1 MKLLLPAA
9 AALLIIPSAGS
20 ALTQSDGPPKQS
32 PEIQQL
38 GYYVGSWEGHGET
51 KAGPFGPAGKLS
63 SHMTCK
69 WFAGGFQ
76 IVCEGEEMGPRGKR
90 GFLNIIAYDEKT
102 KAYTEYSISSLGESE
117 YDPAGSLVGNKLT
130 FLVDQDIGGKP
141 AKFRYAET
149 RVSPVLM
156 TYRAEVAT
164 KPGAWT
170 LLAEGQIE
178 KVK

>member
-1 MKLLLPAA
+1 MKSLLSAA
-9 AALLIIPSAGS
+9 AVLLFVPSAAFAAGQDG
-20 ALTQSDGPPKQS
+20 ALKAS
-32 PEIQQL
+32 PEVQQL
-38 GYYVGSWEGHGET
+38 GYYIGTWNGHGET
-51 KAGPFGPAGKLS
+51 KAGPFGQAGKLS

-76 IVCEGEEMGPRGKR
+76 VICEGEETGPSGKR
-90 GFLNIIAYDEKT
+90 GFLNIIAYDEAA

-117 YDPAGSLVGNKLT
+117 YDPAGSLVGNRLT
-130 FLVDQDIGGKP
+130 FLVDQEIDGKP

-164 KPGAWT
+164 DGSWT
-170 LLAEGQIE
+170 LLAEGEIE

>member
-1 MKLLLPAA
+1 MKSPLPAA
-9 AALLIIPSAGS
+9 AALLIVPSATF
-20 ALTQSDGPPKQS
+20 AAAQSDASPKRS
-32 PEIQQL
+32 PEVQQL
-38 GYYVGSWEGHGET
+38 GYYIGSWEGRGET
-51 KAGPFGPAGKLS
+51 KAGPFGEAGKLS

-76 IVCEGEEMGPRGKR
+76 VVCEGEETGPSGKR
-90 GFLNIIAYDEKT
+90 GFLNIIAYDEKA
-102 KAYTEYSISSLGESE
+102 KAYTEYSVSSLGESE

-130 FLVDQDIGGKP
+130 FLVEQDIEGKP

-164 KPGAWT
+164 KQGAWT

-178 KVK
+178 KIK